1 MLSLRYNVN
10 GKKGKTAT
18 PSRKLQAKDEISS
31 LYDSRLSSSSLRN
44 MHCDKERGET
54 VVCAG

>member
-44 MHCDKERGET
+44 IPCDEEQGET
-54 VVCAG
+54 AAYAG